1 MQSISVKGYV
11 LLVSH
16 SSFVNFVVS
25 NINEGKYI
33 FVYFYMEKFDKNSF
47 RAEEKGM
54 SNS

>member
-11 LLVSH
+11 LHVSH

-25 NINEGKYI
+25 NINERKYI

-47 RAEEKGM
+47 RAEEKGT